1 MKWLKYFVLTLF
13 HPVDTFYLIKKNRKK
28 ISKIAIL
35 AVLAAAILM
44 KILYVYTVNFTM
56 SATSAANANAVVEIG
71 VIVVPILL
79 WAIASYAVMTICG
92 GESTIGETITISVYS
107 LAPYIVFTPVMIAI
121 SHVFSIS
128 ELAFFTGMNIA
139 IIAWVV
145 VLLFVG
151 FMQSNGL
158 KFSHALGF
166 TLLSIV
172 AMALIAITVLL
183 AFGLGAQII
192 KFVQELVAEIK
203 FFMR

>member
-28 ISKIAIL
+28 ISKLAVL
-35 AVLAAAILM
+35 AVLAAAIAM

-56 SATSAANANAVVEIG
+56 SSTSAADANAIIEIG

-92 GESTIGETITISVYS
+92 GESTIGETIAISVYS
-107 LAPYIVFTPVMIAI
+107 LVPYIVCTPVMIAI
-121 SHVFSIS
+121 SHIFSIS
-128 ELAFFTGMNIA
+128 ELAFFNGMNIA

-158 KFSHALGF
+158 KFSHALLF
-166 TLLSIV
+166 SLLSIV
-172 AMALIAITVLL
+172 AMALIAVTILL
-183 AFGLGAQII
+183 AFGLGAQIV

-203 FFMR
+203 FFVR